1 MSAAP
6 RAKGPK
12 KSFENQNSSSGSP
25 VQGLTV
31 PSFEVQQIMFEDQ
44 PAIANT
50 SGQNLPLPRLPPVKI
65 LLGAEP
71 PTLNQLT

>member
-1 MSAAP
+1 MSAAR

-31 PSFEVQQIMFEDQ
+31 PSFEVQQQIMFEDQ

-65 LLGAEP
+65 LLEP